1 MGAKKLAGCIIALI
15 GAGLFYAAFTVTA
28 TEWLG
33 SWVSSN
39 ASSVSD
45 QYTPKEILI
54 AWGGMLAGIG
64 VMMFSR
70 KR

>member
-1 MGAKKLAGCIIALI
+1 MGAKKLVGCIIALI

-33 SWVSSN
+33 DWVSSN
-39 ASSVSD
+39 APSVKE
-45 QYTPKEILI
+45 QYTPKEIMI

-64 VMMFSR
+64 VMMISR